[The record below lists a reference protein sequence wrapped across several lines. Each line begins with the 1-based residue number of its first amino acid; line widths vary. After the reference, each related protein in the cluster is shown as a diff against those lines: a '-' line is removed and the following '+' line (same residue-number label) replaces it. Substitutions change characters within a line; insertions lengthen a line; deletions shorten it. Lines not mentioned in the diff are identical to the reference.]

1 MSKCKD
7 CKFWGGGNY
16 DDVGQC
22 HKIASPHGG
31 WFGKARIYPV
41 GTGWLETV
49 AEFGCNEYEKEK
61 T

>member
-7 CKFWGGGNY
+7 CEFWGGGNY

-22 HKIASPHGG
+22 HKIAGG

-41 GTGWLETV
+41 GAGRLETV